1 MLGLQSLTGAPR
13 LLQSIAK
20 DGIIPFLQPCAK
32 GKPDTDE
39 PTWSILVTAIIC
51 WIGILIA
58 ALDKYIAPLATLF
71 FLMCYLFVNVACV
84 LQSFLKAPSWRPKWQ
99 YYHCSLSCMGAILC
113 LTLMWMVGWHLVLVV
128 FCIAVS
134 LYKYIVY
141 KGAEK
146 EWGDGIR
153 GLYLTTAR
161 YALYQIPHS
170 VHTKNYRPQLLVF
183 CEFNEEKKIT
193 NANIISIARH
203 LKAGKGLSMFAAV
216 VEGEFLCGKSREK
229 MREYDEVL
237 KEAMAANRC
246 KGFTNILM
254 QQDVG
259 HGIAS
264 LIQTS
269 GLGGLK
275 HNSVLISWPEQWKSG
290 RKKTNVRIVSYC
302 NTQPVSCCE

>member
-1 MLGLQSLTGAPR
+1 MRQSILGLQSLTGAPR

-20 DGIIPFLQPCAK
+20 DGIIPFLDPCAK
-32 GKPDTDE
+32 GKPISDE

-51 WIGILIA
+51 EIGILIA
-58 ALDKYIAPLATLF
+58 ALDTYIAPLATLF

-84 LQSFLKAPSWRPKWQ
+84 LQSFLKAPSWRPTWQ
-99 YYHCSLSCMGAILC
+99 YYHCSLSFLGAILC
-113 LTLMWMVGWHLVLVV
+113 LTLMWMVGWHLVLIV
-128 FCIAVS
+128 FVIAVA

-161 YALYQIPHS
+161 YALYQIPDFN
-170 VHTKNYRPQLLVF
+170 HTKNYRPQLLVF
-183 CEFNEEKKIT
+183 CQFNNKKEIV
-193 NANIISIARH
+193 NSDIISIARH

-216 VEGEFLCGKSREK
+216 IEGDFLCPRSQED
-229 MREYDEVL
+229 MATYDASL
-237 KEAMAANRC
+237 KEAMAANRT

-254 QQDVG
+254 QKDAG
-259 HGIAS
+259 NGMAS

-275 HNSVLISWPEQWKSG
+275 HNSVLISWPDNWKSNG
-290 RKKTNVRIVSYC
+290 RKPTNVRCKQIIYI
-302 NTQPVSCCE
+302 